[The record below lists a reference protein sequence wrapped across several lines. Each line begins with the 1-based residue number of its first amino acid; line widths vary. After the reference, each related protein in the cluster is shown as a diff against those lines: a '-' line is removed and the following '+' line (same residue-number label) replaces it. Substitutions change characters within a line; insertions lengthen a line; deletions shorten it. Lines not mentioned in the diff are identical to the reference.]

1 MTIIKNKK
9 QQNIIYNFFLFIKC
23 GLCVLEKNLER
34 NNEILNNE
42 NDYQTLKGI
51 IKNIVVKIMNN
62 NKNKNKEDIF
72 LYNSIIINRYKIKI
86 IIKAKI
92 ALVGIFSIN
101 TSKGFQNLLL
111 MHLYI
116 SLINFKGDSI
126 IKLNLINNYLN
137 NSKNF
142 KYNSIQEFL
151 EDKNDEIINNKILN
165 INKIDFLEISIFDK
179 YFLKSCILHFEKVFN
194 ILTKKEDINLTFTKF
209 LDLYI
214 IDISSDILL
223 LDLNEIT
230 NKYMLNNNTY
240 YKYYKNKNIF
250 KEILFHSH
258 QLFNSYI
265 SKYGTKFIK
274 DDSSQRFIKFEC
286 TSTYPRIL
294 FIVKFIPVLKGLI
307 IVHIY
312 YQSKLSR
319 TNNNMN
325 NENKYK
331 EVDLVFGSF
340 LGENSEMDLKYVM
353 PKKLENIEKFAEE
366 FFVTTRNN
374 DLFKLNEP
382 SKEFKYFNYN
392 IIKIINSI
400 PIDSVTPFQK
410 FFEYIN
416 ERIKEKYKEEKE
428 KNNKKFIKIFLNS
441 KKNISELN
449 EDKNNES
456 NINNTLTIKK
466 EKNNNESNDSLDKIF
481 LIDKN
486 ILYDDLFPNQSI
498 KFSTIHPN
506 FSTIKSNNKNIINI
520 LRESDSS
527 IENNINFNKQKIN
540 DIKEEEENTKTLNLM
555 TESNLISR
563 EDENINKEISKDFSL
578 ISSISKNDNNNLFK
592 LKFYKNEN
600 TNLKNL
606 NLQDLLT
613 DTSNITN
620 TNNIKEKIKH
630 TEESV
635 SDLINKEY
643 NSNSNSNIITI
654 KKKNLK
660 AKRGKQRNKLVLM
673 NDDI

>member
-1 MTIIKNKK
+1 M
-9 QQNIIYNFFLFIKC
+9 
-23 GLCVLEKNLER
+23 
-34 NNEILNNE
+34 
-42 NDYQTLKGI
+42 
-51 IKNIVVKIMNN
+51 MNN
-62 NKNKNKEDIF
+62 KKNKNKDDIF
-72 LYNSIIINRYKIKI
+72 LYNNIIINRYKIKI

-111 MHLYI
+111 MHLFI

-137 NSKNF
+137 NSKNY
-142 KYNSIQEFL
+142 KYNKYYSLQEFQ
-151 EDKNDEIINNKILN
+151 EDNNDEIIKNKILN
-165 INKIDFLEISIFDK
+165 VNKIDFLELSIYDK
-179 YFLKSCILHFEKVFN
+179 YFLKSCVLHFEKVFN

-223 LDLNEIT
+223 FYLNEIT

-258 QLFNSYI
+258 QLFNSYT
-265 SKYGTKFIK
+265 SKFGTKFIK
-274 DDSSQRFIKFEC
+274 DDTSQRFIKFEC

-294 FIVKFIPVLKGLI
+294 FIIKFIPVLKGLI
-307 IVHIY
+307 IIHIY

-319 TNNNMN
+319 VNNNASMN
-325 NENKYK
+325 NENRYK

-340 LGENSEMDLKYVM
+340 LGESGEMDLKYVM

-400 PIDSVTPFQK
+400 PIDSITPFQK
-410 FFEYIN
+410 IFEYIN
-416 ERIKEKYKEEKE
+416 EKIKEKYKEEKE
-428 KNNKKFIKIFLNS
+428 NKKKKFIKIFLNN

-449 EDKNNES
+449 DDKNNES
-456 NINNTLTIKK
+456 NINTLTIKK
-466 EKNNNESNDSLDKIF
+466 EKDNNESNDSLDKIL

-498 KFSTIHPN
+498 KFSTIHNN

-527 IENNINFNKQKIN
+527 IANNINFNKQKIN
-540 DIKEEEENTKTLNLM
+540 DIKEEENTKTLNLM
-555 TESNLISR
+555 TESNLLSK
-563 EDENINKEISKDFSL
+563 EDEIINKELSKDFSL
-578 ISSISKNDNNNLFK
+578 ISSINKNDNNNLFK
-592 LKFYKNEN
+592 LKFHKKEN

-606 NLQDLLT
+606 NLLDLLI

-643 NSNSNSNIITI
+643 NNNSNSNIITI

-660 AKRGKQRNKLVLM
+660 TKKGKQRNKLVLM

>member
-1 MTIIKNKK
+1 M
-9 QQNIIYNFFLFIKC
+9 
-23 GLCVLEKNLER
+23 
-34 NNEILNNE
+34 
-42 NDYQTLKGI
+42 
-51 IKNIVVKIMNN
+51 MNN
-62 NKNKNKEDIF
+62 KKNKNKDDIF
-72 LYNSIIINRYKIKI
+72 LYNNIIINRYKIKI

-111 MHLYI
+111 MHLFI

-137 NSKNF
+137 NSKNY
-142 KYNSIQEFL
+142 KYNKYYSLQEFQ
-151 EDKNDEIINNKILN
+151 EDNNDEIIKNKILN
-165 INKIDFLEISIFDK
+165 VNKIDFLELSIYDK
-179 YFLKSCILHFEKVFN
+179 YFLKSCVLHFEKVFN

-223 LDLNEIT
+223 FYLNEIT

-258 QLFNSYI
+258 QLFNSYT
-265 SKYGTKFIK
+265 SKFGTKFIK
-274 DDSSQRFIKFEC
+274 DDTSQRFIKFEC

-294 FIVKFIPVLKGLI
+294 FIIKFIPVLKGLI
-307 IVHIY
+307 IIHIY

-319 TNNNMN
+319 VNNNASMN
-325 NENKYK
+325 NENRYK

-340 LGENSEMDLKYVM
+340 LGESGEMDLKYVM

-400 PIDSVTPFQK
+400 PIDSITPFQK
-410 FFEYIN
+410 IFEYIN
-416 ERIKEKYKEEKE
+416 EKIKEKYKEEKE
-428 KNNKKFIKIFLNS
+428 NKKKKFIKIFLNN

-449 EDKNNES
+449 DDKNNES
-456 NINNTLTIKK
+456 NINTLTIKK
-466 EKNNNESNDSLDKIF
+466 EKDNNESNDSLDKIL

-498 KFSTIHPN
+498 KFSTIHNN

-527 IENNINFNKQKIN
+527 IANNINFNKQKIN
-540 DIKEEEENTKTLNLM
+540 DIKEEENTKTLNLM
-555 TESNLISR
+555 TESNLLSK
-563 EDENINKEISKDFSL
+563 EDEIINKELSKDFSL
-578 ISSISKNDNNNLFK
+578 ISSINKNDNNNLFK
-592 LKFYKNEN
+592 LKFHKKEN

-606 NLQDLLT
+606 NLQDLLI

-643 NSNSNSNIITI
+643 NNNSNSNIITI

-660 AKRGKQRNKLVLM
+660 TKKGKQRNKLVLM